1 MNPDRGRPSKAF
13 PQCKRPQHPLQSP
26 VRVLLYYSG
35 IKPPTVTISL
45 RKHQERIL
53 DRMLTYNKGQII
65 VPTGGGKTLTMI
77 LDTQRRHDVINNGT
91 TTVVV
96 APRILLAEQL
106 CSEFMEVLDPN
117 NSDPY
122 LHVMHVHSGETHYT
136 STSNAYQIHL
146 YANCARACGEIV
158 IIFTS
163 YNSLHRIQEADIEVN
178 AIYFDEAHNSVKKN
192 FFPATE
198 FFAENA
204 DRCYFYTATP
214 KHSLTPNKPGMNWS
228 VYGQVLENV
237 PAPELV
243 QQGYILPPKVVVKK
257 LDVIKGRKV
266 MYAEDGDN
274 LIETI
279 DDNEVD
285 KILICARSTKQIMGL
300 ISQSNFVADLV
311 ERDYHWMM
319 ITSKTGAIIDGKK
332 VDREKF
338 FETLN
343 KWGKESDRKFV
354 VIHHSILSEGI
365 NVNGLEAVIFMRNMD
380 YIGIS
385 QSIGRVI
392 RLGAESK
399 TFGLVCIPTYDSV
412 GISTAKK
419 VQAVVDVVFNQG
431 QPAISEIRR

>member
-1 MNPDRGRPSKAF
+1 MLYTIDINRTHMLTLRP
-13 PQCKRPQHPLQSP
+13 
-26 VRVLLYYSG
+26 
-35 IKPPTVTISL
+35 
-45 RKHQERIL
+45 HQERIN
-53 DRMLTYNKGQII
+53 DRMLAYKKGQII

-77 LDTQRRHDVINNGT
+77 VDTQRRHDAINNGT

-106 CSEFMEVLDPN
+106 CSEFLEIIDT
-117 NSDPY
+117 SHT
-122 LHVMHVHSGETHYT
+122 HVMHVHSGETHHY
-136 STSNAYQIHL
+136 SNTKPVNIHVF
-146 YANCARACGEIV
+146 ANTARNMGENC

-163 YNSLHRIQEADIEVN
+163 YHSLHRVMEADIEVN
-178 AIYFDEAHNSVKKN
+178 TIYFDEAHNSVQRN

-214 KHSLTPNKPGMNWS
+214 KHSLTVKKPGMNWGH
-228 VYGQVLENV
+228 VYGQVLANI

-243 QQGYILPPKVVVKK
+243 EGGYILPPKVVVKQ
-257 LDVIKGRKV
+257 LPVIKGRKV
-266 MYAEDGDN
+266 MYAEDCDN
-274 LIETI
+274 LLETI
-279 DDNEVD
+279 DDNNID
-285 KILICARSTKQIMGL
+285 KTLICARTTKQIMGL
-300 ISQSNFVADLV
+300 ISQSDFCLEIAK
-311 ERDYHWMM
+311 RGYSWMT

-332 VDREKF
+332 VNREEF
-338 FETLN
+338 FNTLN
-343 KWGKESDRKFV
+343 TWGKDSNKKFV

-365 NVNGLEAVIFMRNMD
+365 NVSGLEAVIFMRNMD

-392 RLGAESK
+392 RLGDCHK

-412 GISTAKK
+412 GISTARK
-419 VQAVVDVVFNQG
+419 VQAVVDTVFHKG

>member
-1 MNPDRGRPSKAF
+1 MLYSIFIDGTALTITLRP
-13 PQCKRPQHPLQSP
+13 
-26 VRVLLYYSG
+26 
-35 IKPPTVTISL
+35 
-45 RKHQERIL
+45 HQDRIL
-53 DRMLTYNKGQII
+53 DRMLAYNKGQII

-77 LDTQRRHDVINNGT
+77 VDTQRRHDAIKNGI

-106 CSEFMEVLDPN
+106 CSEFLEVVDTAN
-117 NSDPY
+117 T
-122 LHVMHVHSGETHYT
+122 HIMHVHSGETQHF
-136 STSNAYQIHL
+136 STTKADKIHMF
-146 YANCARACGEIV
+146 ASVARTAGENV
-158 IIFTS
+158 IIFTT
-163 YNSLHRIQEADIEVN
+163 YHSLHRVMEADVEVN
-178 AIYFDEAHNSVKKN
+178 TIYFDEAHNSVQRN

-198 FFAENA
+198 FFANDA

-214 KHSLTPNKPGMNWS
+214 KHSLTITKPGMNDPA
-228 VYGQVLENV
+228 VYGQVLINV

-243 QQGYILPPKVVVKK
+243 EQGYILPPKVVVKQ
-257 LDVIKGRKV
+257 LPMIKGRKV
-266 MYAEDGDN
+266 MYADDCDN

-279 DDNEVD
+279 DDNDID
-285 KILICARSTKQIMGL
+285 KTLICARTTKQIINLLTHSDFCAELYQRGY
-300 ISQSNFVADLV
+300 S
-311 ERDYHWMM
+311 WMT

-338 FETLN
+338 FDTLN
-343 KWGKESDRKFV
+343 TWGKDSEKKFV

-365 NVNGLEAVIFMRNMD
+365 NVSGLEAVIFMRNMD

-392 RLGAESK
+392 RLGDKSK
-399 TFGLVCIPTYDSV
+399 TFGLVCIPTYDNV
-412 GISTAKK
+412 GIGTAKK

>member
-1 MNPDRGRPSKAF
+1 M
-13 PQCKRPQHPLQSP
+13 QS
-26 VRVLLYYSG
+26 
-35 IKPPTVTISL
+35 
-45 RKHQERIL
+45 
-53 DRMLTYNKGQII
+53 YNKGQII

-77 LDTQRRHDVINNGT
+77 VDTQRRHDSINNGT

-96 APRILLAEQL
+96 APRILLSEQL
-106 CSEFMEVLDPN
+106 CSEFLEIIDTAN
-117 NSDPY
+117 T
-122 LHVMHVHSGETHYT
+122 HVMHVHSGETHHF
-136 STSNAYQIHL
+136 STTKADRINVF
-146 YANCARACGEIV
+146 ANCARDMGENC
-158 IIFTS
+158 IIFTT
-163 YNSLHRIQEADIEVN
+163 YNSLQRIVDADIEVN

-214 KHSLTPNKPGMNWS
+214 KHSLTPKKPGMNWS
-228 VYGQVLENV
+228 VYGQVLVNV

-243 QQGYILPPKVVVKK
+243 KGGYILPPKVVVKQ
-257 LDVIKGRKV
+257 LPMIKGRKV
-266 MYAEDGDN
+266 MFADDCDN
-274 LIETI
+274 LLETI
-279 DDNEVD
+279 DDNSID
-285 KILICARSTKQIMGL
+285 KTLICARTTKQIINLLSHSDFCAELASRGY
-300 ISQSNFVADLV
+300 S
-311 ERDYHWMM
+311 WMT

-332 VDREKF
+332 VNREQF

-343 KWGKESDRKFV
+343 AWGKDSEKKFV
-354 VIHHSILSEGI
+354 VLHHSILSEGI

-392 RLGAESK
+392 RLGGSEK
-399 TFGLVCIPTYDSV
+399 TFGLVCVPTYDSV
-412 GISTAKK
+412 GIGTAKK